1 MLTWVPGTSQ
11 HQCRSL
17 PALWEK
23 CKQYSPAEH
32 LCVSALALSPTAAHT
47 LKPCAL
53 PARPSP
59 LTACL
64 SFGHLPAP
72 GSAMANL
79 CGAAGRT
86 PLRQAPPASAGCH
99 VAPRAHHHPCAGRGS
114 PLATG
119 TATGQSQQACHALT
133 ATAAALPT
141 PMETRCY
148 GEGTEGHTSPP
159 RPQLEA
165 REEPGHGSA
174 APPRRNVAA
183 KSSNRTT
190 GAAVGAGH
198 WAEGGRM
205 GTTG

>member
-79 CGAAGRT
+79 RGAAGRT
-86 PLRQAPPASAGCH
+86 PLRQAPPGIGRAPRRASRPPSPLRRPWVPPCH
-99 VAPRAHHHPCAGRGS
+99 GNCHWTVTASMPRAHRRGPADTNGKPLLWRGHRRPHIASEATTGGTRGAGPRIRR
-114 PLATG
+114 
-119 TATGQSQQACHALT
+119 TATS
-133 ATAAALPT
+133 
-141 PMETRCY
+141 E
-148 GEGTEGHTSPP
+148 
-159 RPQLEA
+159 
-165 REEPGHGSA
+165 
-174 APPRRNVAA
+174 RR
-183 KSSNRTT
+183 S
-190 GAAVGAGH
+190 
-198 WAEGGRM
+198 
-205 GTTG
+205 